1 MSSTDVLARV
11 ENSNTVKKSNSLV
24 MNNMNNLIEE
34 PFIIHPGAV
43 SSILHLLTTISS
55 EKSEHVTNP
64 SQLIKLNIEK

>member
-1 MSSTDVLARV
+1 
-11 ENSNTVKKSNSLV
+11 

-55 EKSEHVTNP
+55 EKNEHVITP
-64 SQLIKLNIEK
+64 APIIILIIEK